1 MQDSPIPFFRL
12 KSISL
17 RIATGLL
24 LLGNFSAAS
33 PASDQKV
40 HSYFAYVGT
49 YQERGSK
56 GIYAYR
62 SIPAMAG
69 FPRSVCRQKQVTL
82 PS

>member
-17 RIATGLL
+17 RIVTGLL

-33 PASDQKV
+33 PASDKKV
-40 HSYFAYVGT
+40 HSYIAYVGT

-62 SIPAMAG
+62 FDSSNGRLSDDRFAG
-69 FPRSVCRQKQVTL
+69 RSK
-82 PS
+82 

>member
-1 MQDSPIPFFRL
+1 MQDSPIPFCL

-17 RIATGLL
+17 RIVTALL

-33 PASDQKV
+33 PALGKKG
-40 HSYFAYVGT
+40 HNYFAYVGT

-62 SIPAMAG
+62 LIPAMAG